1 MKYYKQEHEPML
13 EVLQFREQQ
22 TQKFLLAE
30 KKLNEQKAVL
40 WKKDIKEWQYEGSMM
55 ELIGRK
61 HDLKA
66 SK

>member
-1 MKYYKQEHEPML
+1 M
-13 EVLQFREQQ
+13 
-22 TQKFLLAE
+22 
-30 KKLNEQKAVL
+30 L

-66 SK
+66 SKQLAFPFILSKESQVLQEHRERVNFFTN